1 MPLEV
6 NQGIF
11 WSWYCYNDS
20 KWPKTGS
27 ISRALFAFYPPISA
41 SAVSAITENKIS
53 RQQSWIFRLLSES
66 SVLSLLPLLLVL
78 LRIVG
83 LDGRKEEQVGSGT
96 RFSSEFSGQ
105 RYMFCFVFVL
115 FFFLRFLGLLDWIAL
130 ILVWNERSLPPTKV
144 RWQSCLWPLKLV
156 TSQAVQS
163 TLRACQEVKNVDS
176 KFVTRTIFHLCPV
189 DNADFDFDD
198 FCMHS

>member
-115 FFFLRFLGLLDWIAL
+115 FFFCGFWASLTESRLFWYGMKDLFLL
-130 ILVWNERSLPPTKV
+130 
-144 RWQSCLWPLKLV
+144 LKLDDKV
-156 TSQAVQS
+156 V
-163 TLRACQEVKNVDS
+163 
-176 KFVTRTIFHLCPV
+176 
-189 DNADFDFDD
+189 FDR
-198 FCMHS
+198 